1 MNTPKIL
8 VLAMAAVAGTLVGT
22 APVRADSTSTSAS
35 KTTTTT
41 TASTSSISLS
51 GFYLTGKYGRSQSTD
66 IYYFPLTF
74 RTYSGRWGFSVS
86 LPYLRKTGPANVLP
100 NIGSVGTGSNV
111 RTTYSGMGDVRLGAS
126 YRIWD
131 DPSHGLAL
139 TLGAKVKL
147 GTASYTQGL
156 GTGKNDYAMQAGLSK
171 STGPWY
177 LAVVGGYRKQGSP
190 AGLKLKNVGYGEFDV
205 IYRLDEANNIGV
217 STFYTQA
224 SLANSTDRLMSVVYF
239 GHHITHAWSGTF
251 YLMKG
256 YTRSSPDVGAGVT
269 IRYGF

>member
-1 MNTPKIL
+1 MQTPKIL
-8 VLAMAAVAGTLVGT
+8 IVTIAAVAGTLVGT
-22 APVRADSTSTSAS
+22 SPVHAAGTNNSTSEAAAS
-35 KTTTTT
+35 SSS
-41 TASTSSISLS
+41 STSSLSLS

-66 IYYFPLTF
+66 IYYLPLTF
-74 RTYSGRWGFSVS
+74 RTYTGRWGFSVS

-100 NIGSVGTGSNV
+100 NIGSVGNGSTV
-111 RTTYSGMGDVRLGAS
+111 RTTNSGMGDVRLGAS
-126 YRIWD
+126 YRVWS
-131 DPSHGLAL
+131 DPSNGLAL

-147 GTASYTQGL
+147 GTASYSQGL
-156 GTGKNDYAMQAGLSK
+156 GTGKNDYSLQAGLSR
-171 STGPWY
+171 SAGPWY

-190 AGLKLKNVGYGEFDV
+190 AGLKLKNVGYGEVDV
-205 IYRLDEANNIGV
+205 IYRLDQANNIGV

-256 YTRSSPDVGAGVT
+256 YTRSSPDTGLGASL
-269 IRYGF
+269 RYSF